1 MFKNTNLYTV
11 RRNAILLQFQ
21 AILPNIPSFLQSE
34 NSLITPVDDFLVII
48 FQYGKLPAQFQ
59 VGGSTFTEI
68 VGFM

>member
-1 MFKNTNLYTV
+1 M

-34 NSLITPVDDFLVII
+34 NSLITHVDDFPVVITC
-48 FQYGKLPAQFQ
+48 GKLPAQCQ
-59 VGGSTFTEI
+59 VGRSTFTEI